1 MDALLKKE
9 QTQNINCMQQEMF
22 RFYSQVIHI
31 YVSHSD
37 LLKSAS
43 LLHIKLLR
51 HRIDKNDK
59 LLL

>member
-22 RFYSQVIHI
+22 RFYSQV
-31 YVSHSD
+31 SHSD

-51 HRIDKNDK
+51 HRIHKNDK